1 MRQKVI
7 SILALLLMAAT
18 GATAQPAPQVPNGDF
33 ETWTY
38 DGENLPNNW
47 NSYSTGEGNFIKA
60 MGKGSVK
67 RSTDVRPGSA
77 GQYSCDIVS
86 GSYMGIVAVGNLTSG
101 RIVLGSMTASNAA
114 NYNYSDRDGSNT
126 KNEVVNPCAM
136 RFTGKP
142 KAVKVWVKFTQG
154 TTQTTYKY
162 AKFSAI
168 IHSDADYIAYNDAS
182 HDNDAN
188 KALVVASAVKD
199 DIESNSGEW
208 QELTIPFVYTENA
221 VEPAYILINAYTN
234 RTPGKGSNGDHL
246 YIDDI
251 EMVYD
256 LALDETTDNT
266 AKLTD
271 WNDIK
276 ADVTLTRTLQT
287 GGWNTFCAPFST
299 ATPSG
304 WTVKEL
310 SSSAFDSSTGELTL
324 TFGAAE
330 SIEAGKPYLVKVTA
344 TVANPVFEGVTVSS
358 TTTTTET
365 TAVDFVPTLGATTI
379 PDGDPKNVL
388 FMAAENTLKHPSSLP
403 ANMKGFRAY
412 FQLKGDAANAARFNL
427 DFGNGETTGISSLTP
442 DASPKGEESI
452 YSLDGRR
459 LSGKPA
465 QKGVYIVNGKKM
477 VIK

>member
-1 MRQKVI
+1 MSMRQKVI

-38 DGENLPNNW
+38 DGANLPNNW
-47 NSYSTGEGNFIKA
+47 NSYSTGEGNFIKQL
-60 MGKGSVK
+60 GKGSVT

-86 GSYMGIVAVGNLTSG
+86 GSALGMVAVGNLTSG

-126 KNEVVNPCAM
+126 KNGVVNPCAM

-154 TTQTTYKY
+154 TAQTTYKY

-168 IHSDADYIAYNDAS
+168 IHSDADYIAYNDAN
-182 HDNDAN
+182 HDNNAN

-199 DIESNSGEW
+199 DIVSNGGVW
-208 QELTIPFVYTENA
+208 QELTIPFEYTENA

-234 RTPGKGSNGDHL
+234 TTPGKGSNGDHL

-276 ADVTLTRTLQT
+276 ADVTLMRTLQT

-365 TAVDFVPTLGATTI
+365 TAVDFVPVMNPTNLTG
-379 PDGDPKNVL
+379 GDKTVL
-388 FMAAENTLKHPSSLP
+388 FVSGGNKLTYPSDDG
-403 ANMKGFRAY
+403 NINGFRAY
-412 FQLKGDAANAARFNL
+412 FQLKGESVSLARAFRMSFDDNV
-427 DFGNGETTGISSLTP
+427 TGIVTVLS
-442 DASPKGEESI
+442 GEPTTANGT
-452 YSLDGRR
+452 YTLDGRR
-459 LSGKPA
+459 LQGQPA
-465 QKGVYIVNGKKM
+465 AKGVYIVNGKKTI
-477 VIK
+477 IK

>member
-18 GATAQPAPQVPNGDF
+18 GATAQTAPQVPNGDF
-33 ETWTY
+33 ETWTF
-38 DGENLPNNW
+38 DGANLPNNW
-47 NSYSTGEGNFIKA
+47 NSYSTGEGNYIKA
-60 MGKGSVK
+60 MGKGGVT

-77 GQYSCDIVS
+77 GQYSCDIYS
-86 GSYMGIVAVGNLTSG
+86 GSTMGIVAVGNLTSG
-101 RIVLGSMTASNAA
+101 RIVLGAMSASNSA

-126 KNEVVNPCAM
+126 NNEVVNPCAM

-168 IHSDADYIAYNDAS
+168 IHSDADYKAYNNAS

-199 DIESNSGEW
+199 DIESNGGEW
-208 QELTIPFVYTENA
+208 QELTIPFEYTENA

-234 RTPGKGSNGDHL
+234 TTPGKGSSNTIDHL

-324 TFGAAE
+324 NFGNAA

-344 TVANPVFEGVTVSS
+344 NVENPVFEGVTVSS
-358 TTTTTET
+358 TATTTET
-365 TAVDFVPTLGATTI
+365 TAVDFVPTLGLTEIT
-379 PDGDPKNVL
+379 GDDANDIL
-388 FMAAENTLKHPSSLP
+388 FVGSGNTLLHPTALP

-412 FQLKGDAANAARFNL
+412 FLLKGEAALARAFRM
-427 DFGNGETTGISSLTP
+427 DFGDGETTGIISIENAQPATSSAVYDLQ
-442 DASPKGEESI
+442 
-452 YSLDGRR
+452 GRR
-459 LSGKPA
+459 INSTA
-465 QKGVYIVNGKKM
+465 QKGVYIVNGKKT

>member
-1 MRQKVI
+1 MSMRQKVI

-38 DGENLPNNW
+38 DGANLPNNW
-47 NSYSTGEGNFIKA
+47 NSYSTGEGSYKTA
-60 MGKGSVK
+60 LGKGSVT

-86 GSYMGIVAVGNLTSG
+86 GSALGMVAVGNLTSG

-126 KNEVVNPCAM
+126 KNGVVNPCAM

-154 TTQTTYKY
+154 TAQTTYKY

-168 IHSDADYIAYNDAS
+168 IHSDADYIAYNVAS

-199 DIESNSGEW
+199 DIESNDGEW

-234 RTPGKGSNGDHL
+234 TTPGKGSNGDHL

-310 SSSAFDSSTGELTL
+310 TGSAFNSATGELTL
-324 TFGAAE
+324 TFGAAS
-330 SIEAGKPYLVKVTA
+330 SIEAGKPYLVKVDA
-344 TVANPVFEGVTVSS
+344 SVVNPTFDGVTISK
-358 TTTTTET
+358 TTTTTEM
-365 TAVDFVPTLGATTI
+365 TAVDFIPVVNPTSLTG
-379 PDGDPKNVL
+379 GDKTVL
-388 FMAAENTLKHPSSLP
+388 FVVGGNKLTYPSGDG
-403 ANMKGFRAY
+403 NINGFRAY
-412 FQLKGDAANAARFNL
+412 FKLKDEVAVQARAFRMSFDDDA
-427 DFGNGETTGISSLTP
+427 TGIVTVLSDEPTT
-442 DASPKGEESI
+442 ASGT
-452 YSLDGRR
+452 YTLDGRR
-459 LSGKPA
+459 MEEQPT
-465 QKGVYIVNGKKM
+465 QKGVYIVNGKKTI
-477 VIK
+477 IK

>member
-1 MRQKVI
+1 MSMRQKVI

-38 DGENLPNNW
+38 DGANLPNNW
-47 NSYSTGEGNFIKA
+47 NSYSTGEGSYKTA
-60 MGKGSVK
+60 LGKGSVT

-86 GSYMGIVAVGNLTSG
+86 GSALGMVAVGNLTSG

-126 KNEVVNPCAM
+126 KNGVVNPCAM

-154 TTQTTYKY
+154 TAQTTYKY

-168 IHSDADYIAYNDAS
+168 IHSDADYIAYNVAS

-199 DIESNSGEW
+199 DIESNDGEW

-234 RTPGKGSNGDHL
+234 TTPGKGSNGDHL

-310 SSSAFDSSTGELTL
+310 SSSEFNSETGVLTL
-324 TFGAAE
+324 NFADAE

-344 TVANPVFEGVTVSS
+344 NVENPTFDGVTISS

-365 TAVDFVPTLGATTI
+365 TAVDFVPVMNPTNLTG
-379 PDGDPKNVL
+379 GDKTVL
-388 FMAAENTLKHPSSLP
+388 FVSGGNKLTYPSGDG
-403 ANMKGFRAY
+403 NINGFRAY
-412 FQLKGDAANAARFNL
+412 FQLKGDAASQARAFRMSFDDNM
-427 DFGNGETTGISSLTP
+427 TGIITVLSDEPSTG
-442 DASPKGEESI
+442 DGI
-452 YSLDGRR
+452 YTLDGRR
-459 LSGKPA
+459 IEGQPT
-465 QKGVYIVNGKKM
+465 QKGVYIVNGKKTI
-477 VIK
+477 IK

>member
-1 MRQKVI
+1 MKRKTKLL

-38 DGENLPNNW
+38 DGANLPNNW
-47 NSYSTGEGNFIKA
+47 NSYSTGEGSYKTA
-60 MGKGSVK
+60 LGKGSVK

-86 GSYMGIVAVGNLTSG
+86 GSVMGIVAVGNLTSG
-101 RIVLGSMTASNAA
+101 RIVLGSMSASNSA

-126 KNEVVNPCAM
+126 KNGVVNPCAM

-154 TTQTTYKY
+154 TTQPTYKY

-168 IHSDADYIAYNDAS
+168 IHSDADYKAYNDAS
-182 HDNDAN
+182 HDNNAN

-199 DIESNSGEW
+199 DIESNGGEW

-276 ADVTLTRTLQT
+276 ADVTLTRTLQS
-287 GGWNTFCAPFST
+287 GGWNTFCVPFNLD
-299 ATPSG
+299 TPTG

-310 SSSAFDSSTGELTL
+310 TASEFNSSTGELTL
-324 TFGAAE
+324 TFADAA
-330 SIEAGKPYLVKVTA
+330 SIEAGKPYLVKVTS
-344 TVANPVFEGVTVSS
+344 TVANPTFEGVTISNS
-358 TTTTTET
+358 TTTTET
-365 TAVDFVPTLGATTI
+365 ASADFVPVMNPTSLTG
-379 PDGDPKNVL
+379 GDKTVL
-388 FMAAENTLKHPSSLP
+388 FVTGGNKLTYPS
-403 ANMKGFRAY
+403 ADGNINAFRAY
-412 FQLKGDAANAARFNL
+412 FQLKGDAVAEARAFRMSF
-427 DFGNGETTGISSLTP
+427 DDDATGIVTVLTDEP
-442 DASPKGEESI
+442 TTANGI
-452 YSLDGRR
+452 YTLDGRR
-459 LSGKPA
+459 LQGQSAG
-465 QKGVYIVNGKKM
+465 KGVYIVNGKKTI
-477 VIK
+477 IK